1 MKYIIAI
8 ILAFCLAHSLVFG
21 AELPKDQ
28 VIRAMI
34 GEASNQGY
42 DGLYAMACAIK
53 NRGTLKGV
61 YGAKAKHVD
70 SEPSWVWKLAK
81 RAYLASLSGIDV
93 TNGATHWEN
102 IKAFGKPYWVD
113 SMVEVYRYKNHIF
126 YKESK

>member
-1 MKYIIAI
+1 MKYILAI
-8 ILAFCLAHSLVFG
+8 ILAFFLHSLVYG
-21 AELPKDQ
+21 EEIPKDQ

-42 DGLYAMACAIK
+42 EGLYAISCAIR

-61 YGAKAKHVD
+61 YGAKAKRVD
-70 SEPSWVWKLAK
+70 SEPAWIWKLAE

-93 TNGATHWEN
+93 TNGATHWES
-102 IKAFGKPYWVD
+102 IDFKTPYWAKD
-113 SMVEVYRYKNHIF
+113 MVVTARIGKHIF

>member
-8 ILAFCLAHSLVFG
+8 ILAFFLHSLVFG

-42 DGLYAMACAIK
+42 EGLYAISCAIR
-53 NRGTLKGV
+53 NRGTLNGV

-70 SEPSWVWKLAK
+70 SEPSWVWKLAE
-81 RAYLASLSGIDV
+81 RAYLASFKGIDV
-93 TNGATHWEN
+93 TNGATHWES
-102 IKAFGKPYWVD
+102 IDFKTPYWAKD
-113 SMVEVYRYKNHIF
+113 MVVTARIGKHIF